1 MSTTTS
7 EARVAL
13 LDASP
18 RRADLASRLLLYRKG
33 ILRSTILVGLITAAI
48 VLLVPAYWTA
58 RASFVAQSGQAESL
72 GQLAGI
78 ASQFGVN
85 IANGSTGYSPRF
97 FSALMT
103 SDQVLS
109 TVVDQ
114 EYQLRDGGSARMV
127 KLQDALHVSGDTPA
141 KRRQKTIN
149 KLRRD
154 VITAIYDQRTGITS
168 FSVRTRS
175 PELSAK
181 IAQVIIQEVNRF
193 NTERHRSTA
202 SLERR
207 FVEERRTAVSAEL
220 RVAEQRVETFL
231 SQNRLISGSPQR
243 TLELERLKRRAD
255 ELEQVVDALSR
266 SYERARIEE
275 VRDTPVLTIVE
286 APNAPVLPD
295 DRNLGDWVLAAV
307 LLTGVLAVGMIL
319 ALQTLAVLPQSLP
332 GAPTR
337 VTEYVPILKEE
348 LRHPWRLVV

>member
-1 MSTTTS
+1 MSTSS
-7 EARVAL
+7 EARVSL
-13 LDASP
+13 IEASP
-18 RRADLASRLLLYRKG
+18 RGPDLASRVLLYRKG
-33 ILRSTILVGLITAAI
+33 ILRVVVVAGLITTAA
-48 VLLVPAYWTA
+48 VLLVPATWTA
-58 RASFVAQSGQAESL
+58 RGSFVAQSGQAESL

-114 EYQLRDGGSARMV
+114 PYVIREDGASRTV
-127 KLQDALHVSGDTPA
+127 RLQDALRVSGATPA
-141 KRRQKTIN
+141 IRRQKTIN

-154 VITAIYDQRTGITS
+154 VITTIYDQRTGITS
-168 FSVRTRS
+168 FTVKTRS
-175 PELSAK
+175 AELSAK
-181 IAQVIIQEVNRF
+181 IGQVIIQEINRF

-207 FVEERRTAVSAEL
+207 FVEDRRAAVSAEL
-220 RVAEQRVETFL
+220 RVAEERVETFL
-231 SQNRLISGSPQR
+231 TQNRLISGSPTR

-286 APNAPVLPD
+286 APNPPELPD
-295 DRNLGDWVLAAV
+295 DRNLGDWVIAAV
-307 LLTGVLAVGMIL
+307 LLTAILGVGMIL
-319 ALQTLAVLPQSLP
+319 ALQTIGILPQSLP

-337 VTEYVPILKEE
+337 VADYMPVLASE
-348 LRHPWRLVV
+348 LRRPWRLVI